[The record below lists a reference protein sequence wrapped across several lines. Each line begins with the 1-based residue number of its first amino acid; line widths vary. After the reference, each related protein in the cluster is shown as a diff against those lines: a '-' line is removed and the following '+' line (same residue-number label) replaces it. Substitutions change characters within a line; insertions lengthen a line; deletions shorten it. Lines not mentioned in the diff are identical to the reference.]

1 MKTEFVLH
9 IDIANDATL
18 GDANLSDILKK
29 VAEEIAWVGIQDN
42 RRFQIRDVYGNVV
55 GHYGRYSSD
64 EGPEDFGCGAK
75 SPNGYICTD
84 HNATE
89 HLCRGITADS
99 LADSWPLDE
108 EGSCP
113 DRIAFGSCDHD
124 SCKEAD

>member
-1 MKTEFVLH
+1 MKTEFVLR

-18 GDANLSDILKK
+18 GDANLADILKK

-55 GHYGRYSSD
+55 GHYGRFSSECD
-64 EGPEDFGCGAK
+64 HERTRMDDGISSCLDCGDR
-75 SPNGYICTD
+75 IDTD
-84 HNATE
+84 A
-89 HLCRGITADS
+89 
-99 LADSWPLDE
+99 DE